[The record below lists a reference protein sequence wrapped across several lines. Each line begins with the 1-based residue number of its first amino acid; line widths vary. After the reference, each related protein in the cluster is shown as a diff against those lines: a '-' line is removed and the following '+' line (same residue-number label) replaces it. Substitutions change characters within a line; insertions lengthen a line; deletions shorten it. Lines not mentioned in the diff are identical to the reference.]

1 MPCTNSQVLRK
12 ARLLKLIKVILW
24 DIDGTLLDFEK
35 AEKAAF
41 YKCFEVVGLGTCN
54 DEMLKRYSV
63 INRKYWEKLEKNE
76 ITKPE
81 VLVGRFFEFFTKE
94 GIQLPTATG
103 LQSVQEVAETFNA
116 EYQVRLGDTV
126 HFCDDGESLVH
137 ELKGK
142 VLQCA
147 VTNGTAIAQHK
158 KLGLSGLDQVLD
170 HIFISDELGVEKPNI
185 GFFDKVWQTIGQYE
199 KEEVLIVGDSL
210 TSDIRGGNNAGILSC
225 WYNPK
230 GLDRTVDVTVDYEIQ
245 NLQQLRE
252 ILF

>member
-1 MPCTNSQVLRK
+1 M
-12 ARLLKLIKVILW
+12 IKVVLW

-41 YKCFEVVGLGTCN
+41 YKCFEVVGLGACN

-76 ITKPE
+76 LTKPE

-94 GIQLPTATG
+94 EISLPTGTG
-103 LQSVQEVAETFNA
+103 LQTIQEVAEAFNA

-126 HFCDDGESLVH
+126 HFCDDGESLVQ

-158 KLGLSGLDQVLD
+158 KLRLSGLDQILD
-170 HIFISDELGVEKPNI
+170 GLFISDEIGVEKPNI
-185 GFFDKVWQTIGQYE
+185 AFFDAVWKSIGHFE
-199 KEEVLIVGDSL
+199 KDEVLIVGDSL
-210 TSDIRGGNNAGILSC
+210 TSDMRGGNNAGILCC

-230 GLDRTVDVTVDYEIQ
+230 GLEKNVSVELDYEIH
-245 NLQQLRE
+245 NLQELRE
-252 ILF
+252 ILGML